1 MLLKWNMES
10 ILALE
15 PESVNLSA
23 DFATYHLL
31 KYLIPLSFSFF
42 LFKIRIVYLFM
53 YLWYVSWMHMCACT
67 CAYMCTHTHTEGKK
81 KKAKLGKFQDKK
93 YTEIGGWLGLR
104 EMGRYWPQ
112 RNLFHTRFVTP
123 FHFSKC
129 IFSNELS
136 VRQHSETDMVWE
148 KWMLTIPFHRWN
160 NRRYLCSS

>member
-1 MLLKWNMES
+1 MKHGKYTSFGTRER
-10 ILALE
+10 
-15 PESVNLSA
+15 NLSA

-53 YLWYVSWMHMCACT
+53 YLWYVSWMHMCMHVCI
-67 CAYMCTHTHTEGKK
+67 YVHTHTHRGKK
-81 KKAKLGKFQDKK
+81 KKKKSEIREIPRQEVYRDWWLIGTEGNGKILAPEKSISQL
-93 YTEIGGWLGLR
+93 W
-104 EMGRYWPQ
+104 
-112 RNLFHTRFVTP
+112 FVTL